1 MLERYAISMVTAP
14 AVEPVSLAEAKSHLR
29 IGTTETDDDTY
40 ITPLIVAARRFAESY
55 CTRSLVQQ
63 TFDVKLDCFPRSG
76 LIDVPRPPLVSVTS
90 ITYTDVAGVLQTIAA
105 ADYQVDSASEP
116 GRIFPAATK
125 WWPGVRGG
133 DLNPITIRCVAG
145 YPVGSPQDAIGLR
158 ENIPAEIKSA
168 MLMLIGHLYE
178 HREMVSDQIRA
189 ISEQEVPMG
198 TRWLLSPYRTVIF

>member
-1 MLERYAISMVTAP
+1 MLERYAISIVTAP
-14 AVEPVSLAEAKSHLR
+14 SAEPISLADAKTHLR
-29 IGTTETDDDTY
+29 IGATETDDDAY
-40 ITPLIVAARRFAESY
+40 ITALIVVARRFAESY

-76 LIDVPRPPLVSVTS
+76 LIDVPRPPLVSITS
-90 ITYTDVAGVLQTIAA
+90 ITFVDVTGTLQTIAP
-105 ADYQVDSASEP
+105 ADYQVDAATEP

-125 WWPGVRGG
+125 WWPFVRYG

-145 YPVGSPQDAIGLR
+145 YPVGSPQDADGLR
-158 ENIPAEIKSA
+158 ENVPGEIKSA

-198 TRWLLSPYRTVIF
+198 TRWLLSPYRAVIF